1 MRKCIY
7 ITDDGWWDT
16 DITILP
22 QIVNDYE
29 VTVVVAENI
38 NQLKYDEKNIS
49 GVQDIIRFETKYS
62 NRNPSR
68 SFQEFT
74 GSISSP
80 KNHL

>member
-29 VTVVVAENI
+29 VTVVVAEKI
-38 NQLKYDEKNIS
+38 HLVLFKNLQEVYQ
-49 GVQDIIRFETKYS
+49 VQKTTS
-62 NRNPSR
+62 NFFYKRKQH
-68 SFQEFT
+68 SFSTFIFVLIT
-74 GSISSP
+74 
-80 KNHL
+80 